1 MVQVR
6 AIHYNINRSMKIQ
19 DYRLSLRR
27 LTYRIRHEYMT
38 LNNVV
43 IVVALVIA
51 ASWAWGS
58 MSVMQRNFTLQ
69 RSLEDKKRQQTLAT
83 LEVETLKYQSAYY
96 KSTEYQEL
104 TAREHDWLALPGEKL
119 LILPPN
125 SAAAQAPNP
134 QPTQTTPTSDDK
146 PTNFQAWMDFFSGAN
161 AKRLQ

>member
-1 MVQVR
+1 
-6 AIHYNINRSMKIQ
+6 
-19 DYRLSLRR
+19 
-27 LTYRIRHEYMT
+27 MT

-43 IVVALVIA
+43 IAVALIIA

-69 RSLEDKKRQQTLAT
+69 RNLEDKKRQQTLAQ

-104 TAREHDWLALPGEKL
+104 TAREHYGLALPGEKL
-119 LILPPN
+119 LVLPPN
-125 SAAAQAPNP
+125 SPAAMAPEAKPATTSQA
-134 QPTQTTPTSDDK
+134 TPDEK
-146 PTNFQAWMDFFSGAN
+146 PTNFQAWMDFFSGSN